1 MGYQKQNRKLAATSV
16 NLIHFYKAIPEP
28 MADTPTQGSIWRQ
41 NLVLFK
47 GKHYVISATSGKGK
61 TTLLNMVCGIR
72 KDYRG
77 DVFFDETNLRTLN
90 DGAFAELRSKDISC
104 LFQDLRLFPD
114 LTAMENICLSP
125 ITAINEADILAMA
138 RKLGVQEHL
147 QKPCRKLSLGQ
158 QQRIALIR
166 ALNRPFQWLLL
177 DEPFSHLDEFNAKL
191 AMDCILETAERQQA
205 GIIATAL
212 GHSGLFN
219 DFQWLEL

>member
-1 MGYQKQNRKLAATSV
+1 
-16 NLIHFYKAIPEP
+16 
-28 MADTPTQGSIWRQ
+28 
-41 NLVLFK
+41 
-47 GKHYVISATSGKGK
+47 
-61 TTLLNMVCGIR
+61 
-72 KDYRG
+72 
-77 DVFFDETNLRTLN
+77 
-90 DGAFAELRSKDISC
+90 
-104 LFQDLRLFPD
+104 
-114 LTAMENICLSP
+114 MENICLSP

-138 RKLGVQEHL
+138 RKMGVQEHL

-166 ALNRPFQWLLL
+166 SLSRPFQWLLL

-191 AMDCILETAERQQA
+191 AMDLILETAERQQA